1 MCEIS
6 GMCFSIVAALL
17 TNNSHQ
23 LSWGEVG
30 SQVVFALITGVVGG
44 FAGLIVKLIWNKA
57 HQRREKRG
65 KAQADRLR
73 EEN

>member
-6 GMCFSIVAALL
+6 GMCFSIVATLL

-30 SQVVFALITGVVGG
+30 HQVVFALITGVVGG

-57 HQRREKRG
+57 HQRIEKRD
-65 KAQADRLR
+65 KARADCLSG
-73 EEN
+73 EN